1 MNWEP
6 VTFPSLSHVLESLE
20 GREWSCE
27 HLVTRLL
34 QKKKTH
40 TIEPDQ
46 IWMTQEGGE
55 IAGLLFWGKSG
66 LLLPYFPFLNRGEE
80 EKKEYFTSLRNHLLE
95 NHLPIHSI
103 VGIRSYVQAL
113 SEILQLEGGLQVEYY
128 LMTREKEEPLP
139 LIPEVPGFR
148 TRPASLKDIEKILPL
163 QILYEKEEVLLQP
176 EYVDPGKTRK
186 ELESTLKEQIV
197 LMGEYRG
204 VPVAKVGTNA
214 RGIRYD
220 QIGGVFTDLPY
231 RGRHFARYLMIE
243 LLKTL
248 KHQKK
253 SACLF
258 VKNKNAA
265 ALHLYEALQFKY
277 REPFRIHYF

>member
-1 MNWEP
+1 
-6 VTFPSLSHVLESLE
+6 
-20 GREWSCE
+20 
-27 HLVTRLL
+27 
-34 QKKKTH
+34 
-40 TIEPDQ
+40 
-46 IWMTQEGGE
+46 
-55 IAGLLFWGKSG
+55 
-66 LLLPYFPFLNRGEE
+66 
-80 EKKEYFTSLRNHLLE
+80 
-95 NHLPIHSI
+95 
-103 VGIRSYVQAL
+103 
-113 SEILQLEGGLQVEYY
+113 
-128 LMTREKEEPLP
+128 
-139 LIPEVPGFR
+139 
-148 TRPASLKDIEKILPL
+148 
-163 QILYEKEEVLLQP
+163 LLQP